1 MTMTTWGPSFKGTG
15 SPPEGYVHGTPVQH
29 LSKTGMAWTR
39 TSYPSWVKDCE
50 YRLPADH
57 PFYKPAPTPE
67 EAAVKLLTDLGYT
80 GITPPDPFRKDRDFV
95 ADMWS
100 AVYGEGNPSEI
111 NFRKGNMDLQVD
123 AFMTFIR
130 ENKERI

>member
-15 SPPEGYVHGTPVQH
+15 SPPEGYVQGTPVQF
-29 LSKTGMAWTR
+29 LSKTGRGWTNVSNV
-39 TSYPSWVKDCE
+39 TWPENYE

-57 PFYKPAPTPE
+57 SYYRTPE
-67 EAAVKLLTDLGYT
+67 EAAVKLLTELGYT
-80 GITPPDPFRKDRDFV
+80 GITPPDPFQKDRDFV
-95 ADMWS
+95 ADMWGN
-100 AVYGEGNPSEI
+100 AYGEGNASQI
-111 NFRKGNMDLQVD
+111 AFRKGSLDSQVR